1 MLDGVRRTQSIFPHH
16 SQHNM
21 RQLEYLLEIALMDDE
36 KERYEEAERIYTAA
50 VELAIRMVS

>member
-1 MLDGVRRTQSIFPHH
+1 
-16 SQHNM
+16 M

-36 KERYEEAERIYTAA
+36 KKRYEEAERMYTAA